1 MTEQIFLGSQD
12 NLKMTVAHICGT
24 SATFTGDKK
33 VISGSI
39 LNALFQNLGVHL
51 PRIQMQQLI
60 HYATNTCIM

>member
-39 LNALFQNLGVHL
+39 LNALFPNLGVHL
-51 PRIQMQQLI
+51 PRIQMIQFK
-60 HYATNTCIM
+60 HYTTNTYKM

>member
-39 LNALFQNLGVHL
+39 YMLFFQIWGYICHVYKCN
-51 PRIQMQQLI
+51 
-60 HYATNTCIM
+60 N

>member
-33 VISGSI
+33 KLSVV
-39 LNALFQNLGVHL
+39 LF
-51 PRIQMQQLI
+51 
-60 HYATNTCIM
+60 